1 MRCRRPRNRWLA
13 GGAAL
18 LGCLALTL
26 GGCASRT
33 APTPREDGAAAGS
46 DDARAPSTAASA
58 QAKGAKPAGPV
69 EVVPHAVPEDLPVF
83 LLRARNGDAG
93 TVIFMA
99 GMCGHSQ
106 GYVQSFQWSAVE
118 RAHVLG
124 LQGDEACSDDGVWR
138 KWSRDLDALDKRI
151 DRALAAAGLA
161 PTPGT
166 VALVGYSQG
175 GTRALELA
183 ARFPDK
189 YQRLAVIGAPR
200 EATMRDVRKAKRVAV
215 MAGEHDAPKW
225 RRSQAEALKRAGLT
239 ARYYELPGAEHAA
252 MGPESERVMAEVLD
266 FLLER
271 GDAGADGGG

>member
-1 MRCRRPRNRWLA
+1 MGPLAPPHRRSTSDRAATRSLA
-13 GGAAL
+13 LGGL
-18 LGCLALTL
+18 LGCVLSLV
-26 GGCASRT
+26 GCASRT
-33 APTPREDGAAAGS
+33 APTPDK
-46 DDARAPSTAASA
+46 DDVKATASSAPARSASEPPS
-58 QAKGAKPAGPV
+58 PRV
-69 EVVPHAVPEDLPVF
+69 EVVAHPVPDDLPVF
-83 LLRARNGDAG
+83 VLRARPADAG

-106 GYVQSFQWSAVE
+106 GYVQSFQWSAAE

-138 KWSRDLDALDKRI
+138 KWSRDLEALDRRI
-151 DRALAAAGLA
+151 DRALAAVGLE
-161 PTPGT
+161 PTRGS
-166 VALVGYSQG
+166 VAVIGYSQG

-200 EATMRDVRKAKRVAV
+200 EATLRDVRKAKRVAV

-225 RRSQAEALKRAGLT
+225 RRSQAEALKRGGL
-239 ARYYELPGAEHAA
+239 AAQYFELPGAEHAA
-252 MGPESERVMAEVLD
+252 MGPEAERVMGEVLD

-271 GDAGADGGG
+271 GGS